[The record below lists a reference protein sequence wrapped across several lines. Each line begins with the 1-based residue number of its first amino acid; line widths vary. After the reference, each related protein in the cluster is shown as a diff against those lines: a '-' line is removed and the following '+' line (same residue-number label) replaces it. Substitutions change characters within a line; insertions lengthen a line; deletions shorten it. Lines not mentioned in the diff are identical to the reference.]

1 MLEGIIKTRG
11 KDVFCMKKCLSLFF
25 SLALLTSLTACS
37 QGVSGETTVI
47 ATAEPVQTVAET
59 EAEGVYT
66 VSTVD
71 DFIAA
76 IGPDREIRLEPG
88 IYDLSTASTYAGETG
103 NEWCFWDEVYDGY
116 ELVIQLTNNLTIT
129 GVGKNSV
136 TISAAPRYA
145 QVLRLNACRNIS
157 MTGFT
162 AGHTKE
168 PGSCVG
174 GVICLDYCTGISM
187 RDVGLYGCGVT
198 GVCADN
204 CTDLT
209 VANSDIYACSYNGI
223 QLMSCHGANVVNCK
237 LYDLGKDAW
246 EASEV
251 FNLVSSSD
259 INISDCEIYGNL
271 SQYLVRSSG
280 VSLVTLKNNVFRDN
294 WVNSSAFG
302 TFGNFVTL
310 DGNTFED
317 CLIHS
322 WFENGCGAVDPEGNT
337 ITEDTM
343 NGIIPAETV
352 PDGPKTTVTVTNADE
367 FLAAIGPNTEIVIDA
382 ESIDFSTAK
391 DYGGGP
397 KKYYR
402 WEDIYDGPGLI
413 IHSADN
419 LTIRS
424 KDGKTKNHTIN
435 AVPRYANVLTFINCD
450 NLVLS
455 GFTAGHTEAPGD
467 CSGGVLMFQNCE
479 FISVDNCG
487 LFGCGTLGVDAQ
499 MCTAITLRKCDIY
512 ECSNGGVSM
521 SDTTGITIEKCTFR
535 DLGGNNL
542 ILYGCSDVTV
552 DGEYINGQNYNGR

>member
-1 MLEGIIKTRG
+1 
-11 KDVFCMKKCLSLFF
+11 MKKCICILLSLIM
-25 SLALLTSLTACS
+25 LLSMTACS
-37 QGVSGETTVI
+37 ENIAGETTVI
-47 ATAEPVQTVAET
+47 ATAVPAET
-59 EAEGVYT
+59 TAAAEAEGVYT
-66 VSTVD
+66 VSNVD

-88 IYDLSTASTYAGETG
+88 TYDLSTASTYAGETG

-129 GVGKNSV
+129 GAGKGV
-136 TISAAPRYA
+136 TILSAGPRYA
-145 QVLRLNACRNIS
+145 QVLRLNSCHNVS

-168 PGSCVG
+168 PGACVG
-174 GVICLDYCTGISM
+174 GVICLEYDRGVSI

-198 GVCADN
+198 GVSADN

-209 VANSDIYACSYNGI
+209 VANSDIYECSYNGI
-223 QLMSCHGANVVNCK
+223 QVLNSTGVNVVNCR
-237 LYDLGKDAW
+237 LYDLGKTEEW

-259 INISDCEIYGNL
+259 IAISDCEIYGNL
-271 SQYLVRSSG
+271 SQYFVRSSG
-280 VSLVTLKNNVFRDN
+280 VDEVVLKNNVFRDN
-294 WVNSSAFG
+294 WVKNTAFG

-317 CLIHS
+317 CLIPR
-322 WFENGCGAVDPEGNT
+322 WFTEGCGAVDPEGNT
-337 ITEDTM
+337 ITEDMM
-343 NGIIPAETV
+343 NGLIPAETV

-382 ESIDFSTAK
+382 ETIDFSTAK

-402 WEDIYDGPGLI
+402 WEDIYDGPGLVI
-413 IHSADN
+413 AGADN

-424 KDGKTKNHTIN
+424 KDGKTKNHTIS

-455 GFTAGHTEAPGD
+455 GFTAGHTREPGV
-467 CSGGVLMFQNCE
+467 CAGGVLMFQGCE
-479 FISVDNCG
+479 FVSVDNCG
-487 LFGCGTLGVDAQ
+487 LFGCGILGVQAEG
-499 MCTAITLRKCDIY
+499 CTGITLRSSEIY

-521 SDTTGITIEKCTFR
+521 TDTTGITIEKCTFR

-542 ILYGCSDVTV
+542 MLSGCSDVTV
-552 DGEYINGQNYNGR
+552 DGEPINGQNYNGR

>member
-1 MLEGIIKTRG
+1 M
-11 KDVFCMKKCLSLFF
+11 FCMKKCICILLSLIM
-25 SLALLTSLTACS
+25 LLSMTACS
-37 QGVSGETTVI
+37 ENIAGETTVI
-47 ATAEPVQTVAET
+47 ATAVPAET
-59 EAEGVYT
+59 TAAAEAEGVYT
-66 VSTVD
+66 VSNVD

-88 IYDLSTASTYAGETG
+88 TYDLSTASTYAGETG

-129 GVGKNSV
+129 GAGKGV
-136 TISAAPRYA
+136 TILSAAPRYA
-145 QVLRLNACRNIS
+145 QVLRLNSCKNVS

-162 AGHTKE
+162 AGHTVE
-168 PGSCVG
+168 PGACVG
-174 GVICLDYCTGISM
+174 GVICLEYDRGVSI

-198 GVCADN
+198 GVSADN

-209 VANSDIYACSYNGI
+209 VANSDIYECSYNGI
-223 QLMSCHGANVVNCK
+223 QLMNSHGANVVNCRI
-237 LYDLGKDAW
+237 YDLGKGEW

-251 FNLVSSSD
+251 FNLVNSFD
-259 INISDCEIYGNL
+259 IGISDCEIYGNL

-280 VSLVTLKNNVFRDN
+280 VDSVTLRNNVFRDN
-294 WVNSSAFG
+294 WVKSTAFG
-302 TFGNFVTL
+302 TFGNFVIL

-317 CLIHS
+317 CLIPS

-337 ITEDTM
+337 ITEDTL
-343 NGIIPAETV
+343 NGLDSEETV

-367 FLAAIGPNTEIVIDA
+367 FLAAIAPNTEIVIDA
-382 ESIDFSTAK
+382 ETIDFSTAK

-402 WEDIYDGPGLI
+402 WEDIYDGPGLVI
-413 IHSADN
+413 AGADN

-435 AVPRYANVLTFINCD
+435 AVPRYANVLTFVNCD

-455 GFTAGHTEAPGD
+455 GFTAGHTKEPGV
-467 CSGGVLMFQNCE
+467 CAGGVLMFQNCTMV
-479 FISVDNCG
+479 SVDNCG
-487 LFGCGTLGVDAQ
+487 LFGCGILGVQAEG
-499 MCTAITLRKCDIY
+499 CTSITLRKCDIY

-542 ILYGCSDVTV
+542 MLYECSDVTV
-552 DGEYINGQNYNGR
+552 DGEYLNGQYYNGR

>member
-1 MLEGIIKTRG
+1 
-11 KDVFCMKKCLSLFF
+11 MKKCICILLSLIM
-25 SLALLTSLTACS
+25 LLSMTACS
-37 QGVSGETTVI
+37 ENIAGETTVI
-47 ATAEPVQTVAET
+47 ATAVPAET
-59 EAEGVYT
+59 TAAAEAEGVYT
-66 VSTVD
+66 VSNVD

-88 IYDLSTASTYAGETG
+88 TYDLSTASTYAGETG

-129 GVGKNSV
+129 GAGKGV
-136 TISAAPRYA
+136 TILSAGPRYA
-145 QVLRLNACRNIS
+145 QVLRLNSCHNVS

-168 PGSCVG
+168 PGACVG
-174 GVICLDYCTGISM
+174 GVICLEYDRGVSI

-198 GVCADN
+198 GVSADN

-209 VANSDIYACSYNGI
+209 VANSDIYECSYNGI
-223 QLMSCHGANVVNCK
+223 QVLNSTGVNVVNCR
-237 LYDLGKDAW
+237 LYDLGKNEEW

-259 INISDCEIYGNL
+259 VAISDCEIYGNL

-280 VSLVTLKNNVFRDN
+280 VDEVVLKNNVFRDN
-294 WVNSSAFG
+294 WVKNTAFG
-302 TFGNFVTL
+302 TFGNFITL

-317 CLIHS
+317 CLIPQ

-337 ITEDTM
+337 ITEDMM
-343 NGIIPAETV
+343 NGLIAAETV

-382 ESIDFSTAK
+382 ETIDFSTAK

-402 WEDIYDGPGLI
+402 WEDIYDGPALVIAG
-413 IHSADN
+413 ADN

-435 AVPRYANVLTFINCD
+435 AVPRYANVLTFVNCD

-455 GFTAGHTEAPGD
+455 GITAGHTQEPGV
-467 CSGGVLMFQNCE
+467 CAGGVLMFQGCE
-479 FISVDNCG
+479 FVSVDNCG
-487 LFGCGTLGVDAQ
+487 LFGCGILGVQAEG
-499 MCTAITLRKCDIY
+499 CTGITLRSSDIY

-521 SDTTGITIEKCTFR
+521 TDTTGITIEKCTFR

-542 ILYGCSDVTV
+542 MLSGCSDVTV
-552 DGEYINGQNYNGR
+552 DGEPINGQNYNGR

>member
-1 MLEGIIKTRG
+1 
-11 KDVFCMKKCLSLFF
+11 MKKLFTVLFTLALVLSL
-25 SLALLTSLTACS
+25 AACS
-37 QGVSGETTVI
+37 QDAAGETTVI
-47 ATAEPVQTVAET
+47 ATALPAET
-59 EAEGVYT
+59 TAVTVPYQDGVYT

-71 DFIAA
+71 EFIAA
-76 IGPDREIRLEPG
+76 IGPDREIRLEEG
-88 IYDLSTASTYAGETG
+88 TYDLSTASTYAGETG
-103 NEWCFWDEVYDGY
+103 SEWCYWEEVYDGY
-116 ELVIQLTNNLTIT
+116 ELVIQLSNNLTIT
-129 GVGKNSV
+129 GAGKDV
-136 TISAAPRYA
+136 TILSAAPRYA
-145 QVLRLNACRNIS
+145 QVLRLNACRNVF

-168 PGSCVG
+168 PGACVG
-174 GVICLDYCTGISM
+174 GVICLVNDRGISI

-198 GVCADN
+198 GVSADN

-209 VANSDIYACSYNGI
+209 VANSDIYECSYNGI
-223 QLMSCHGANVVNCK
+223 QVLNSTGVNVVNCR
-237 LYDLGKDAW
+237 LYDLGKNEEW

-259 INISDCEIYGNL
+259 IAISDCEIYGNL

-280 VSLVTLKNNVFRDN
+280 VDQVTLKNNVFRDN
-294 WVNSSAFG
+294 WVKNTAFG

-317 CLIHS
+317 CLIPQ

-337 ITEDTM
+337 ITEDIL
-343 NGIIPAETV
+343 NGLAPEETV

-382 ESIDFSTAK
+382 ELIDFSTAK

-402 WEDIYDGPGLI
+402 WEDIYDGPALVIAG
-413 IHSADN
+413 ADN

-435 AVPRYANVLTFINCD
+435 AVPRYANVLTFVNCD

-455 GFTAGHTEAPGD
+455 GITAGHTKEPGA
-467 CSGGVLMFQNCE
+467 CAGGVLMFQGCE
-479 FISVDNCG
+479 FVSVDNCG
-487 LFGCGTLGVDAQ
+487 LFGCGILGVQAEG
-499 MCTAITLRKCDIY
+499 CTGITLRSSDIY
-512 ECSNGGVSM
+512 ECSYGGVSM

-542 ILYGCSDVTV
+542 MLSGCSDVTV
-552 DGEYINGQNYNGR
+552 DGEPINGQNYNGR

>member
-1 MLEGIIKTRG
+1 
-11 KDVFCMKKCLSLFF
+11 MKKCICILLSLIM
-25 SLALLTSLTACS
+25 LLSMTACS
-37 QGVSGETTVI
+37 ENIAGETTVI
-47 ATAEPVQTVAET
+47 ATAVPAET
-59 EAEGVYT
+59 TAAAEAEGVYT
-66 VSTVD
+66 VSNVD

-88 IYDLSTASTYAGETG
+88 TYDLSTASTYAGETG
-103 NEWCFWDEVYDGY
+103 NEFCCWQETFDGY
-116 ELVIQLTNNLTIT
+116 ELVIQNAKNLTIT
-129 GVGKNSV
+129 GAGKDSV
-136 TISAAPRYA
+136 TISATPRYA
-145 QVLRLNACRNIS
+145 QVLRLYGCENIS

-168 PGSCVG
+168 PGYCVG
-174 GVICLDYCTGISM
+174 GVVYLDGCATVSI

-198 GVCADN
+198 GVHSQG
-204 CTDLT
+204 CTDVT
-209 VANSDIYACSYNGI
+209 VANSDIYDCSYNAV
-223 QLMSCHGANVVNCK
+223 MVVNSLSVDVINCRI
-237 LYDLGKDAW
+237 YDLGKGEW

-251 FNLVSSSD
+251 FCLDNSSD
-259 INISDCEIYGNL
+259 ITISDCEIYGNQ

-280 VSLVTLKNNVFRDN
+280 VDLVTLKNNVFRDN
-294 WVNSSAFG
+294 WVKSSAFG
-302 TFGNFVTL
+302 TFGNFVIL

-317 CLIHS
+317 CLIPS

-337 ITEDTM
+337 ITEDTL
-343 NGIIPAETV
+343 NGLDSEETV
-352 PDGPKTTVTVTNADE
+352 PDGPKTTVTVTSVDE

-382 ESIDFSTAK
+382 ETIDFSTAK

-402 WEDIYDGPGLI
+402 WEDIYDGPGLVI
-413 IHSADN
+413 TGVNN

-435 AVPRYANVLTFINCD
+435 AVPRYANVLTFVNCD

-455 GFTAGHTEAPGD
+455 GFTAGHTKEPGV
-467 CSGGVLMFQNCE
+467 CAGGVLMFQNCTMV
-479 FISVDNCG
+479 SVDNCG
-487 LFGCGTLGVDAQ
+487 LFGCGILGVQAEG
-499 MCTAITLRKCDIY
+499 CTSITLRKCDIY

-542 ILYGCSDVTV
+542 MLSGCSDVTV
-552 DGEYINGQNYNGR
+552 DGEYLNGQYYNGR

>member
-1 MLEGIIKTRG
+1 M
-11 KDVFCMKKCLSLFF
+11 FCMKKLLSALLA
-25 SLALLTSLTACS
+25 LALLVSLAACS
-37 QGVSGETTVI
+37 QDAAGETTII
-47 ATAEPVQTVAET
+47 ATAALTETTVA
-59 EAEGVYT
+59 AQADGVYT
-66 VSTVD
+66 VSNVD

-88 IYDLSTASTYAGETG
+88 TYDLSTASTYAGETG
-103 NEWCFWDEVYDGY
+103 NEWCFWDEVFDGY

-129 GVGKNSV
+129 GAGKGV
-136 TISAAPRYA
+136 TILSAAPRYA
-145 QVLRLNACRNIS
+145 QVLRLNACRNVS

-174 GVICLDYCTGISM
+174 GVIYLQYCTGTSM

-204 CTDLT
+204 CTDIT
-209 VANSDIYACSYNGI
+209 VANSDIYECSYNGI

-237 LYDLGKDAW
+237 LYDLGKGAW
-246 EASEV
+246 EASEI

-259 INISDCEIYGNL
+259 ITISDCEIYSNQ

-280 VSLVTLKNNVFRDN
+280 VSLVTLKNNIFRDN

-310 DGNTFED
+310 DGNNFED

-322 WFENGCGAVDPEGNT
+322 WFENDCGAVDPEGNS

-367 FLAAIGPNTEIVIDA
+367 FLAAIAPNTEIVIDA
-382 ESIDFSTAK
+382 EVIDFSTAK

-397 KKYYR
+397 TKYYR
-402 WEDIYDGPGLI
+402 WEDIYDGPGLVI
-413 IHSADN
+413 AGADN

-455 GFTAGHTEAPGD
+455 GFTAGHTKEPGV
-467 CSGGVLMFQNCE
+467 CAGGVLMFQNCE

-487 LFGCGTLGVDAQ
+487 LFGCGILGVQAEG
-499 MCTAITLRKCDIY
+499 CTGIALRKCDIY
-512 ECSNGGVSM
+512 ECSYGGVSM
-521 SDTTGITIEKCTFR
+521 RDTTGITIEKCTFR

-542 ILYGCSDVTV
+542 MFSGCSDVTV
-552 DGEYINGQNYNGR
+552 DGEYLNGQNYNGR

>member
-1 MLEGIIKTRG
+1 
-11 KDVFCMKKCLSLFF
+11 MKKCICILLSLIM
-25 SLALLTSLTACS
+25 LLSMTACS
-37 QGVSGETTVI
+37 ENIAGETTVI
-47 ATAEPVQTVAET
+47 ATAVPAET
-59 EAEGVYT
+59 TAAAEAEGVYT
-66 VSTVD
+66 VSNVD

-88 IYDLSTASTYAGETG
+88 TYDLSTASTYAGETG

-129 GVGKNSV
+129 GAGKGV
-136 TISAAPRYA
+136 TILSAGPRYA
-145 QVLRLNACRNIS
+145 QVLRLNSCRNVS

-162 AGHTKE
+162 AGHTRE
-168 PGSCVG
+168 PGACVS
-174 GVICLDYCTGISM
+174 GVICLEYDRGVSI

-198 GVCADN
+198 GVSADN

-209 VANSDIYACSYNGI
+209 VANSDIYECSYNGI
-223 QLMSCHGANVVNCK
+223 QVLNSTGVNVVNCR
-237 LYDLGKDAW
+237 LYDLGKNEEW

-259 INISDCEIYGNL
+259 IAISDCEIYGNL
-271 SQYLVRSSG
+271 SQYFVRSSG
-280 VSLVTLKNNVFRDN
+280 VDEVVLKNNVFRDN
-294 WVNSSAFG
+294 WVKNTAFG
-302 TFGNFVTL
+302 TFGNFITL

-317 CLIHS
+317 CLIPQ

-337 ITEDTM
+337 ITEDMM
-343 NGIIPAETV
+343 NGIDPGETV
-352 PDGPKTTVTVTNADE
+352 PAGEKVAVTVTNADE

-382 ESIDFSTAK
+382 ETIDFSTAK

-402 WEDIYDGPGLI
+402 WEDIYDGPALVIAG
-413 IHSADN
+413 ADN

-424 KDGKTKNHTIN
+424 KDGKTKNHTIS

-455 GFTAGHTEAPGD
+455 GFTAGHTKEPGV
-467 CSGGVLMFQNCE
+467 CAGGVLMFQGCE
-479 FISVDNCG
+479 FVSVDNCG
-487 LFGCGTLGVDAQ
+487 LFGCGILGVEAQ
-499 MCTAITLRKCDIY
+499 GCTGITLRSSEIY

-521 SDTTGITIEKCTFR
+521 TDTTGITIEKCTFR

-542 ILYGCSDVTV
+542 MLSGCSDVTV
-552 DGEYINGQNYNGR
+552 DGEPINGQNYNGR

>member
-1 MLEGIIKTRG
+1 
-11 KDVFCMKKCLSLFF
+11 MKKLFTVLFTLALVLSL
-25 SLALLTSLTACS
+25 AACS
-37 QGVSGETTVI
+37 QDAAGETTVI
-47 ATAEPVQTVAET
+47 ATALPAET
-59 EAEGVYT
+59 TAVTVPYQDGVYT

-71 DFIAA
+71 EFIAA
-76 IGPDREIRLEPG
+76 IGPDREIRLEAG
-88 IYDLSTASTYAGETG
+88 TYDLSTASTYAKETG
-103 NEWCFWDEVYDGY
+103 NEWCYWEGVYDGY
-116 ELVIQLTNNLTIT
+116 ELVIQFTNNLTIT
-129 GVGKNSV
+129 SAGKDSV

-145 QVLRLNACRNIS
+145 QVLRLNSCRNVS

-168 PGSCVG
+168 PGACVG
-174 GVICLDYCTGISM
+174 GVICLEYDRGVSI

-198 GVCADN
+198 GVSADN

-209 VANSDIYACSYNGI
+209 VANSDIYECSYNGI
-223 QLMSCHGANVVNCK
+223 QVLNSTGVNVVNCR
-237 LYDLGKDAW
+237 LYDLGKNEEW

-259 INISDCEIYGNL
+259 IAISDCEIYGNL

-280 VSLVTLKNNVFRDN
+280 VDQVTLKNNVFRDN
-294 WVNSSAFG
+294 WVKNTAFG

-317 CLIHS
+317 CLIPQ

-337 ITEDTM
+337 ITEDMM
-343 NGIIPAETV
+343 NGLIPAETV

-382 ESIDFSTAK
+382 ETIDFSTAK

-402 WEDIYDGPGLI
+402 WEDIYDGPGLVI
-413 IHSADN
+413 AGADN

-424 KDGKTKNHTIN
+424 KDGKTKNHTIS

-455 GFTAGHTEAPGD
+455 GFTAGHTKEPGVGA
-467 CSGGVLMFQNCE
+467 GGVLMFQGCE
-479 FISVDNCG
+479 FVSVDNCG
-487 LFGCGTLGVDAQ
+487 LFGCGILGVQAEG
-499 MCTAITLRKCDIY
+499 CTGITLRSSDIY

-521 SDTTGITIEKCTFR
+521 SDTTGITINDCTFR

-542 ILYGCSDVTV
+542 MLSGCSDVTV
-552 DGEYINGQNYNGR
+552 DGEPINGQNYNGR